1 MNFIKALSY
10 SFLYFCILST
20 HKTYAQNTGPKSY
33 KLIVKLERAPF
44 DSLFLHDYTE
54 GRDILITGK
63 KTQAFTWE
71 INIPDTIIRN
81 SENIELLGSPYDVKS
96 NLLQSIRFITK
107 RAGKKIIVAN
117 VGVEDESTYIYATY
131 LDTVH
136 FSPENVMMKTGNN
149 HSIIIGNLTCA
160 DFNLIIKDADADIAI
175 RSEDPFFSWFMDLN
189 DEAISYDNHLASY
202 IEISKQHPDS
212 RFLITYQANNL
223 TRYHS
228 KEDVKK
234 VYENFS
240 GKHKNT
246 IWAKQIE
253 RFLYEKKFPNTSL
266 PTCDKKTYENIVQD
280 VSKYNLIIFTASW
293 CAPCRE
299 EIPLLKKI
307 HNDLGKNLILTYIS
321 IDNAQSVAAFQK
333 LIREQNIPWRSLLA
347 FQDVKAIKQ
356 KYFIEGI
363 PHTILIYPNQDMEVM
378 EVRKAEDLSKLY
390 SIVGSPGKQKN

>member
-1 MNFIKALSY
+1 M
-10 SFLYFCILST
+10 
-20 HKTYAQNTGPKSY
+20 
-33 KLIVKLERAPF
+33 
-44 DSLFLHDYTE
+44 
-54 GRDILITGK
+54 
-63 KTQAFTWE
+63 
-71 INIPDTIIRN
+71 
-81 SENIELLGSPYDVKS
+81 
-96 NLLQSIRFITK
+96 
-107 RAGKKIIVAN
+107 KI
-117 VGVEDESTYIYATY
+117 
-131 LDTVH
+131 
-136 FSPENVMMKTGNN
+136 F
-149 HSIIIGNLTCA
+149 
-160 DFNLIIKDADADIAI
+160 
-175 RSEDPFFSWFMDLN
+175 
-189 DEAISYDNHLASY
+189 LAS
-202 IEISKQHPDS
+202 
-212 RFLITYQANNL
+212 N
-223 TRYHS
+223 
-228 KEDVKK
+228 
-234 VYENFS
+234 
-240 GKHKNT
+240 KNT